1 MDGNKIVKV
10 VYTPLEL
17 KELLGIGK
25 NETYKLIK
33 SGAFPTVKIGKRIV
47 VPKEPFLEWL
57 NKGNS

>member
-1 MDGNKIVKV
+1 MDHKQTIRV

-33 SGAFPTVKIGKRIV
+33 SGVFPTVRIGKRIV
-47 VPKEPFLEWL
+47 IPKEPFLEWL
-57 NKGNS
+57 NKGN